1 MKNSIV
7 TVLVL
12 QFFFKWNDLLFS
24 MTFISDS
31 ALKTGL
37 LYFSDEFGSKNWGAI
52 FASVSM
58 SVFPLLILYM
68 ALNKKLM
75 EGMTAGAVKG

>member
-1 MKNSIV
+1 MTLKELAIGKSAVIRTVGASGALRQHFLDMGMIPGAEV
-7 TVLVL
+7 TVVK
-12 QFFFKWNDLLFS
+12 F
-24 MTFISDS
+24 
-31 ALKTGL
+31 AP
-37 LYFSDEFGSKNWGAI
+37 I